1 MGQYPRSV
9 AGVDVT
15 DGSWVEAPSRTRPVV
30 AERRVSVAG
39 ECNRTGVSDRESPP
53 GAREP
58 EAYGRYRD
66 RDGDEWEKE
75 PRGWL
80 LRSQAGVPVESDE
93 VWDWHDGHVCD
104 YAPFEPCP

>member
-9 AGVDVT
+9 ASTGVTV
-15 DGSWVEAPSRTRPVV
+15 GPWVPAPSWTRPVV
-30 AERRVSVAG
+30 AEWRVSITG
-39 ECNRTGVSDRESPP
+39 DRNRTGVSDRDALP

-58 EAYGRYRD
+58 AAYGRYRD
-66 RDGDEWEKE
+66 RDGDIWEKE

-93 VWDWHDGHVCD
+93 VWDWDDGHVCD
-104 YAPFEPCP
+104 YAPFEPCS